1 MEIAGGIDDHS
12 GAVCALDTPAILP
25 QLQHALRTTSRR
37 VRSER
42 RMLRLGCSAATIQ
55 PAGTEAGAVS
65 LRISMVEPT
74 AATRAPPHKL
84 WAWLVHL
91 FTATGVV
98 WSLLA
103 LLAVIGERWTEA
115 LLWLLL
121 ALIVDGVD
129 GTLARAA
136 HVKEQAPRIDG
147 DVLDLVIDFLG
158 YVFVPT
164 VFMWRAGML
173 PEPFFVP
180 LAALILISSLYVF
193 ARRDMK
199 TPDGYFRGFPAL
211 WNVVTLYLFVTGLGP
226 NTAAAV
232 VVVLVILSFA
242 PVLVVHPFRVRDFGP
257 WLLVITGLWTASTAA
272 LLIPDLD
279 AAIRSSLLAVSA
291 VTSLLLLGLGLWRTV
306 RGPAADVQPHRK

>member
-1 MEIAGGIDDHS
+1 MAK
-12 GAVCALDTPAILP
+12 
-25 QLQHALRTTSRR
+25 
-37 VRSER
+37 
-42 RMLRLGCSAATIQ
+42 
-55 PAGTEAGAVS
+55 
-65 LRISMVEPT
+65 PT
-74 AATRAPPHKL
+74 APETRPPPHKL

-91 FTATGVV
+91 FTASGVV

-136 HVKEQAPRIDG
+136 RVKEQAPRIDG

-173 PEPFFVP
+173 PEPLFVP

-211 WNVVTLYLFVTGLGP
+211 WNVVALYVFVTGIAP
-226 NTAAAV
+226 YTAAG
-232 VVVLVILSFA
+232 VVLVFALLSFA

-257 WLLVITGLWTASTAA
+257 WLLVMTALWTASTAA
-272 LLIPDLD
+272 LLVPGLGSTV
-279 AAIRSSLLAVSA
+279 RSGLLAVSA
-291 VTSLLLLGLGLWRTV
+291 VSILLLLGMGLWRTA
-306 RGPAADVQPHRK
+306 RGPAGNGSNQLS